1 MNNSELK
8 IITSHFSDI
17 KPLIDERNNLLR
29 QTNKV
34 RKRLK
39 TRLEEYGFLKDMI
52 DIDSHGTK
60 LVNSIVKYFK
70 TLGFK
75 KIENVDKNKDE
86 DIRLWVDDKL
96 IIFEVTG
103 IDTPTPTDNKAHQIS
118 KHIQI
123 RQKEY
128 PDIKVSGLFIVNH
141 DNKKHFLKRHKTPF
155 RKGLD
160 EIARTNKYTLTT
172 TIDLFNAFIKIKN
185 GELTKEELVNKI
197 CLKGEMKIL
206 GS

>member
-8 IITSHFSDI
+8 IITSNFNDI
-17 KPLIDERNNLLR
+17 KPLIDERNNLLW

-34 RKRLK
+34 RRRLK
-39 TRLEEYGFLKDMI
+39 TRLQKYSFLKDMI

-70 TLGFK
+70 ILGFE

-86 DIRLWVDDKL
+86 DIRLWVDNKL

-103 IDTPTPTDNKAHQIS
+103 ISEQTTSDDKAHQIS

-123 RQKEY
+123 RQEEY
-128 PDIKVSGLFIVNH
+128 PGIRVSGVFIVNH
-141 DNKKHFLKRHKTPF
+141 DNKKHYSKRHKAPF
-155 RKGLD
+155 RKGLN
-160 EIARTNKYTLTT
+160 EIARTNNYTLTT
-172 TIDLFNAFIKIKN
+172 TIDLLNAFIKIKN
-185 GELTKEELVNKI
+185 GELTKEELINKI
-197 CLKGEMKIL
+197 CSKGEMKIL

>member
-1 MNNSELK
+1 MTASELK
-8 IITSHFSDI
+8 KITSDFSDI
-17 KPLIDERNNLLR
+17 KPLIDERNKLLR

-34 RKRLK
+34 RRRLK
-39 TRLEEYGFLKDMI
+39 TRLEKYDFLKDMI
-52 DIDSHGTK
+52 GIGSHSTK

-70 TLGFK
+70 TLGFE
-75 KIENVDKNKDE
+75 KIENVDKSKDE

-103 IDTPTPTDNKAHQIS
+103 IPEPTTKDAKAHQIS

-123 RQKEY
+123 RQEEY
-128 PDIKVSGLFIVNH
+128 PGITVSGVFIVNH
-141 DNKKHFLKRHKTPF
+141 DNKKHYSIRHKSPF
-155 RKGLD
+155 RKGLN

-185 GELTKEELVNKI
+185 GKLTKEELINKI
-197 CLKGEMKIL
+197 CSTGELKIL